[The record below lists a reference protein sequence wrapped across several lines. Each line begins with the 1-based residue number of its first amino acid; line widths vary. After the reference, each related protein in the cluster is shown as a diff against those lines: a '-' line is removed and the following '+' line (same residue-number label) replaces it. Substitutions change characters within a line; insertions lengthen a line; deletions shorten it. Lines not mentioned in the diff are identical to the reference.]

1 MLLLVF
7 QAFKLHF
14 KAKLRLKSEQ
24 KIIITVQQ
32 NRECNYRRHWRPN
45 YGKLLKSWIVYDRF
59 GASMGLEDNRRE
71 YDYGN
76 LTRESLLDD
85 PFSQF
90 DLWINQAIESQIQ
103 DPTAMSLSTVNAEG
117 KPWQRMVL
125 LKHFDTSGFVFY
137 TNTAS
142 RKASEIDNNP
152 HVSLHFPWLQ
162 LDRQVIVGGKA
173 EHLSTTEVVKYF
185 LSRPQGSQLAAWASK
200 QSSVISSRQVLEQ
213 QFNKIKQKFAD
224 GQVPLPDFWGGYRVV
239 PTEIEFWQGGEN
251 RLHDRFSYQL
261 NGDSWEISRLS
272 P

>member
-1 MLLLVF
+1 
-7 QAFKLHF
+7 
-14 KAKLRLKSEQ
+14 
-24 KIIITVQQ
+24 
-32 NRECNYRRHWRPN
+32 
-45 YGKLLKSWIVYDRF
+45 
-59 GASMGLEDNRRE
+59 MGLEDNRRE

-173 EHLSTTEVVKYF
+173 ERLSTTEVVKYF
-185 LSRPQGSQLAAWASK
+185 LVALKEVSLQPGLQNK
-200 QSSVISSRQVLEQ
+200 VVLL
-213 QFNKIKQKFAD
+213 
-224 GQVPLPDFWGGYRVV
+224 VR
-239 PTEIEFWQGGEN
+239 
-251 RLHDRFSYQL
+251 DRFWSNNLIKSNKNLPMARCHCQIF
-261 NGDSWEISRLS
+261 GVVIE
-272 P
+272 